1 MKDLELRQI
10 FASNLRNILREKKL
24 TQKALGER
32 IERSGEQVSRWIN
45 AKTSPSWEHLCLISE
60 ALSTSASELLAPPS
74 KTNTVGYQQPSLNFS
89 HEREDPDYSRF
100 KRFKEVERIFAN
112 F

>member
-10 FASNLRNILREKKL
+10 FASNLRSILQEKKL

-60 ALSTSASELLAPPS
+60 ALSTSASELLTPK
-74 KTNTVGYQQPSLNFS
+74 KTNTVVYQQPSLNFS
-89 HEREDPDYSRF
+89 LEKEDPDYFRF
-100 KRFKEVERIFAN
+100 KRFKEVERIFAK